1 MSALETHPSV
11 SAMRRR
17 VIAIVL
23 LAWLPL
29 LLLSALDG
37 KAWGGVDAAFLTD
50 LEVHVRFLLA
60 VPLLLLA
67 EGVVRRRLAPL
78 LQQFLVRRL
87 LPEESIPRFEAA
99 VAAASRR
106 RDSKLAQAVLLVIV
120 YGVGIG
126 VVWRHYGVLD
136 AATWYATPSAEGRT
150 LTPAGLWHAGVSLPI
165 VQFLLLRWYWRMAVW
180 ARLLWQISRIPLRLL
195 PAHPD
200 RFGGLGFLAS
210 VGYAYTLLAAA
221 HGALAAGPIASRI
234 FLAGATLTDFGSQI
248 AGIVLLVLCLVLGPL
263 LCFTPQLAAAKQAGL
278 LAYGALAERHVRGF
292 EAKWLR
298 AAAPADGDL
307 LGSPDVSS
315 QADLGTSCEVVRNM
329 NITPLSSHV
338 VLPLTMATLAPIL
351 PLVLTLIPLNELLK
365 KLLGIGL

>member
-1 MSALETHPSV
+1 
-11 SAMRRR
+11 MRRR
-17 VIAIVL
+17 IIAIVL

-67 EGVVRRRLAPL
+67 EGAVRRRLAPL
-78 LQQFLVRRL
+78 LQQFVVLRL
-87 LPEESIPRFEAA
+87 LPEDSISRFEAA
-99 VAAASRR
+99 VAAASRL
-106 RDSKLAQAVLLVIV
+106 RDSKLAQAVLLAIV

-126 VVWRHYGVLD
+126 IVWRQYGVLD

-150 LTPAGLWHAGVSLPI
+150 LTPAGLWYGGVSLPI

-180 ARLLWQISRIPLRLL
+180 ARLLWQISRMPLRLL
-195 PAHPD
+195 AAHPD

-234 FLAGATLTDFGSQI
+234 FFAGATLTDFGSQI
-248 AGIVLLVLCLVLGPL
+248 AGVVLLVLCLVLGPL

-298 AAAPADGDL
+298 GAMPAEGGL

-315 QADLGTSCEVVRNM
+315 QADLGTSCEVVRSM
-329 NITPLSSHV
+329 GIGPLSLQAV
-338 VLPLTMATLAPIL
+338 VSIVTATLAPIV
-351 PLVLTLIPLNELLK
+351 PLGLTMIPMNDLLR
-365 KLLGIGL
+365 KLLGIGF